1 MRSSPCV
8 LNHKPACQDNQ
19 DKKTTTVWP
28 NVLLHVLHLFLF
40 QSTCLKKSLNFTIFL
55 WQRQGLRFS
64 GAWTVPAKTLG
75 IPSKKLAHVI
85 ITHQSWNDVKWFM
98 VAQTLVTIVDMI
110 TVSIL
115 YQHYLAHTHTP
126 IYIYCIHKDTSIIS
140 FSVIMRTKHTY
151 MYVSVYIKKSSN
163 NNKHNNNNNTKY
175 TAISETFRVLINNHN
190 NHIYIQ

>member
-75 IPSKKLAHVI
+75 IPSKKTCTCHHHTSILERC
-85 ITHQSWNDVKWFM
+85 QM
-98 VAQTLVTIVDMI
+98 VHGSSDSSDYSGHDYCID
-110 TVSIL
+110 TVSTL
-115 YQHYLAHTHTP
+115 LGTYTHTHMYIYTIYSYI
-126 IYIYCIHKDTSIIS
+126 IYIKTHLQCH
-140 FSVIMRTKHTY
+140 F
-151 MYVSVYIKKSSN
+151 
-163 NNKHNNNNNTKY
+163 
-175 TAISETFRVLINNHN
+175 LW
-190 NHIYIQ
+190 